1 MKFLPGAM
9 KGATA
14 RKRITRRSLAFIC
27 VAGAVAAAL
36 LPEGRSHAQ
45 SPARQQQSLLAQSQS
60 DVDRKN
66 SGCVTCHTTTDEP
79 SMHPTGTVRLACV
92 DCHGGDATVI
102 LPSGTQPGAAEYE
115 QLKNRAHPQPTDSAL
130 AGASGNPPRLY
141 TKWLREN
148 YAYVRFVNPGDLR
161 VAARSEERRVGK
173 ECRP

>member
-14 RKRITRRSLAFIC
+14 RKRITRRSLVFIC

-79 SMHPTGTVRLACV
+79 SMHPTSTVRLACV
-92 DCHGGDATVI
+92 DCHGGDSSVI
-102 LPSGTQPGAAEYE
+102 LLSGTQRGAAEYE
-115 QLKNRAHPQPTDSAL
+115 QLKNRAH
-130 AGASGNPPRLY
+130 
-141 TKWLREN
+141 
-148 YAYVRFVNPGDLR
+148 
-161 VAARSEERRVGK
+161 
-173 ECRP
+173 